1 MDKIKYWDGIL
12 TESNFFM
19 DILHWLGW
27 ALVKGLQTLADGV
40 ESLVDGMYELLD
52 FTTYIGIDK
61 FFSDDDF
68 KILLIALF
76 AFALIVLAWTL
87 IFNNKENHK
96 PKVIQQ
102 LCIFALIITG
112 LPTMFTW
119 LNDITE
125 VTREYIQGDA
135 NTNLSD
141 EILADSITD
150 LKYIDDI
157 GFDKYSVKG
166 STVTGDNGK
175 NGFTGDKIGNIRY
188 IKPDEKITDE
198 SDINNED
205 ILLRQ
210 LTTTENGTLTVAE
223 FEEHKFLGI
232 DMTDWYYRYH
242 IDYLSIYLSFLAIIV
257 TYLLTAWKIGQIIY
271 EIAFHQLMAV
281 FMTASDLTTGQRT
294 KTVFKS
300 IGSLYTVLMLL
311 PLLLRIFTVGQS
323 YIMSTLENSF
333 IAAFA
338 VVALAFFIVQGPCII
353 EKCLGVDAGVKN
365 GFQTLFAGYMAARS
379 AFAVA
384 SGVSRTASSMIG
396 GAAGAVKGGIE
407 KGIEGYR
414 NSRNTIMSNNAEGG
428 GIHTGNNSMNNPTST
443 GEQGVGKFT
452 NNETNGLNDAEKEKI
467 SSPADIEKSSEL
479 SSPQENGS
487 ISDNNSINDNISN
500 GSETLGNNENNVTP
514 LSQTDNKG
522 GISDGVQ
529 KSIENKKNSSLSSS
543 DNLSQRRFQPNPNGI
558 VGRTK
563 RSYENGKTLG
573 GAIGGTI
580 GKGTGKIANKIGKKD
595 IRGGK

>member
-1 MDKIKYWDGIL
+1 MDKLKYWDGVL

-27 ALVKGLQTLADGV
+27 AIVKGLQTLANGA

-61 FFSDDDF
+61 FFSDSDF
-68 KILLIALF
+68 KILLIVLF

-166 STVTGDNGK
+166 STVTGNNGK

-232 DMTDWYYRYH
+232 DMTYWYYRYH
-242 IDYLSIYLSFLAIIV
+242 IDYSSIYLSFLAIIV

-300 IGSLYTVLMLL
+300 IGSLYTVLILL

-338 VVALAFFIVQGPCII
+338 VVALAFSIVQGPCII

-365 GFQTLFAGYMAARS
+365 GFQTLFAGYMAART

-384 SGVSRTASSMIG
+384 RGVGRTAASVAG
-396 GAAGAVKGGIE
+396 GVAGATKGGIQSAV
-407 KGIEGYR
+407 EGYR
-414 NSRNTIMSNNAEGG
+414 NSRNRMNNGADGG
-428 GIHTGNNSMNNPTST
+428 GIHSGENSMDNNKPNSMENTAT
-443 GEQGVGKFT
+443 DGVGKFT
-452 NNETNGLNDAEKEKI
+452 NNNESQGINSPEKEKS
-467 SSPADIEKSSEL
+467 SSPAGAETTPDL
-479 SSPQENGS
+479 FTQQESG
-487 ISDNNSINDNISN
+487 SINDMPN
-500 GSETLGNNENNVTP
+500 GAGNSENNSSP
-514 LSQTDNKG
+514 ISQPNNTEH
-522 GISDGVQ
+522 GISEGVQ
-529 KSIENKKNSSLSSS
+529 KSIDDKKKSPSNTSENL
-543 DNLSQRRFQPNPNGI
+543 QRRGFQPNPNGI
-558 VGRTK
+558 IGRTK
-563 RSYENGKTLG
+563 RSYNNGEAIG
-573 GAIGGTI
+573 GAIGGKIGQGI
-580 GKGTGKIANKIGKKD
+580 GKIGNKIDKKD